1 MEHKEIAY
9 AISEFLGENVMFS
22 PISLAEYLGN
32 KGCVIR
38 EKAKLVAPTYIQGRK
53 FDKIFHCSAC
63 NGIPYG
69 GVGEDSHFCMVCG
82 AEIEEIVG
90 L

>member
-1 MEHKEIAY
+1 MDKEKLREIIGKYIMGYYVNDIANDIVE
-9 AISEFLGENVMFS
+9 AGFIR
-22 PISLAEYLGN
+22 
-32 KGCVIR
+32 R

-53 FDKIFHCSAC
+53 FDKIFHCTAC

>member
-1 MEHKEIAY
+1 MTDKEKMKEILNNY
-9 AISEFLGENVMFS
+9 ITG
-22 PISLAEYLGN
+22 Y
-32 KGCVIR
+32 CVSDIIFELQQAGFIRR
-38 EKAKLVAPTYIQGRK
+38 EKAKLITPTYIQGHK
-53 FDKIFHCSAC
+53 FDKVFHCTVC

-69 GVGEDSHFCMVCG
+69 GVDEDSHFCTVCG

>member
-1 MEHKEIAY
+1 MDKEKLREIVGKYIMGYYVNDIANDIVE
-9 AISEFLGENVMFS
+9 AGFIR
-22 PISLAEYLGN
+22 
-32 KGCVIR
+32 R

-53 FDKIFHCSAC
+53 FDKVFHCTAC

-82 AEIEEIVG
+82 AEIEEVVG

>member
-1 MEHKEIAY
+1 MTDKEKMKEILNNYITGYYVNDIIFELQQAGF
-9 AISEFLGENVMFS
+9 IR
-22 PISLAEYLGN
+22 
-32 KGCVIR
+32 R

-53 FDKIFHCSAC
+53 FDKIFHCSSC

-82 AEIEEIVG
+82 AEIEEIVEK
-90 L
+90 

>member
-1 MEHKEIAY
+1 MDKEKLKEIIGKYIMGYYVNDMANDIIQ
-9 AISEFLGENVMFS
+9 AGFTR
-22 PISLAEYLGN
+22 
-32 KGCVIR
+32 R

-53 FDKIFHCSAC
+53 FDKVFHCTAC

-69 GVGEDSHFCMVCG
+69 GVGDDSHFCMVCG